1 MALASYGFNLWNDA
15 FPSKTNVMTLQ
26 WGITAAKT
34 VTPLPIINSGVLPT
48 FDAFSSQAVIDNF
61 LLTTNEFLLAQFD
74 ATSMGTDTFGCLV
87 KMNNAIAAT
96 TSVNVGQCA
105 SVEAM
110 TVSVHSGSQGA
121 TVTANGVVSVATLT
135 STSNTTQVA
144 VGANGDVAF
153 RFVSSGMDI
162 LTSGL
167 ITVNL
172 FWTSK

>member
-1 MALASYGFNLWNDA
+1 MALASYGLVLWNDA

-26 WGITAAKT
+26 WQITAAKT
-34 VTPLPIINSGVLPT
+34 VSPLPINNSGVFPT
-48 FDAFSSQAVIDNF
+48 FDAYTSQAVMDAF
-61 LLTTNEFLLAQFD
+61 LLTSSEFLLAQFD

-87 KMNNAIAAT
+87 KMNNAIQAT
-96 TSVNVGQCA
+96 TSLNVGQCA

-110 TVSVHSGSQGA
+110 TVTVASGSQGA
-121 TVTANGVVSVATLT
+121 TAVTNGVISSATLT

-144 VGANGDVAF
+144 VGANGDIAF
-153 RFVSSGMDI
+153 RFVASGLDA

>member
-1 MALASYGFNLWNDA
+1 MALSSYGLVLWNDA
-15 FPSKTNVMTLQ
+15 FPGKTNVMTLQ
-26 WGITAAKT
+26 FSITAAKT
-34 VTPLPIINSGVLPT
+34 VSPLPINNSGILTT
-48 FDAFSSQAVIDNF
+48 FDALASQSVIDNF

-74 ATSMGTDTFGCLV
+74 ATSMGTDTFGGLV
-87 KMNNAIAAT
+87 KMNNAIQAT
-96 TSVNVGQCA
+96 TSTRVGQAA

-110 TVSVHSGSQGA
+110 TVTVASGSQGA
-121 TVTANGVVSVATLT
+121 TAVSNGVVAVSTLT

-144 VGANGDVAF
+144 CGANGDIAF
-153 RFVSSGMDI
+153 RFVASGLDV